1 MNIVLV
7 AINAKYIH
15 SNLAVYSLKAYAEKY
30 AKNENIEIEIAEY
43 TINQTEDEVL
53 RNLYERK
60 ADILAF
66 SCYIWNLQM
75 TKHVI
80 ENMKKVAPNVPIY
93 MGGPE
98 VSYNAKEFLLQN
110 NEVEGIMRGEGEK
123 IFANFVTAV
132 SEENR
137 PIPNLSNIK
146 GMVYRSASGEIIEN
160 ELESPLDMSDIPF
173 V

>member
-66 SCYIWNLQM
+66 SCYIW
-75 TKHVI
+75 
-80 ENMKKVAPNVPIY
+80 E
-93 MGGPE
+93 
-98 VSYNAKEFLLQN
+98 
-110 NEVEGIMRGEGEK
+110 
-123 IFANFVTAV
+123 FANDKAC
-132 SEENR
+132 N
-137 PIPNLSNIK
+137 
-146 GMVYRSASGEIIEN
+146 
-160 ELESPLDMSDIPF
+160 
-173 V
+173 